1 MVFVFC
7 FCELGSHNVTQ
18 AGLELIAIFLPL
30 PPGQL
35 LRLQEIPPPPPSLST
50 TKCILIY
57 NFNDHLEAILDI
69 FNVTWRQALFT
80 SFSPIPINTAR

>member
-1 MVFVFC
+1 MDVSQLTMYVMVFVFC

-35 LRLQEIPPPPPSLST
+35 LRLQEIPPMPVNN
-50 TKCILIY
+50 KMH
-57 NFNDHLEAILDI
+57 FNLQ
-69 FNVTWRQALFT
+69 F
-80 SFSPIPINTAR
+80 